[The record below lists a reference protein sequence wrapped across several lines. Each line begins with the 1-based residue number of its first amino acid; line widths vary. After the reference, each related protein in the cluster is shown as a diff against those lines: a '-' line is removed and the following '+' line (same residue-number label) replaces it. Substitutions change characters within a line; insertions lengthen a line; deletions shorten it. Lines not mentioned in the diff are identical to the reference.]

1 MSLSPS
7 LSVTLG
13 NLRYDT
19 HALRLHACLEPLPRG
34 NSVRISLPATVRFE
48 AAHGD
53 DASMDVDGGEGA
65 QKLFTGKVRT
75 VRRDFRW
82 IHVTLADAATDLA
95 AYRPCQTFEK
105 QNAKQVIRTLASDV
119 NVNVTDVDVDIDLP
133 AYVAQPGRTAA
144 EQIAEL
150 ARLSG
155 AIALVD
161 ADGNLKVIARP
172 SGQPSVALL
181 YGREILDYSSSE
193 TETINA
199 QRFAIG
205 FGPAGSASAP
215 DVLRPS
221 LDFLPSSA
229 TAGGSGVMRY
239 PLPLLRTP
247 TASDAVSTALQTANA
262 ARAQKLRSRCF
273 LLPALRPGDVIEV
286 QSLLDG
292 LDGGPWLLTRVI
304 HELQPGAG
312 GFTTIEAEAAD
323 TSSLLSGLLSAGL
336 SALGGLL

>member
-1 MSLSPS
+1 MSLSPT

-19 HALRLHACLEPLPRG
+19 HAVELLACLEPLPRG
-34 NSVRISLPATVRFE
+34 NSVRVSLPAAVRFE
-48 AAHGD
+48 AAPGD
-53 DASMDVDGGEGA
+53 DASMDVDGGEGTK
-65 QKLFTGKVRT
+65 KLFTGKVRT
-75 VRRDFRW
+75 VRRDFRR
-82 IHVTLADAATDLA
+82 IHVMLADAATDLA

-105 QNAKQVIRTLASDV
+105 QNAKQVIRTLASDAGIDV
-119 NVNVTDVDVDIDLP
+119 GDVDVDLDLP

-150 ARLSG
+150 ARLCG

-161 ADGNLKVIARP
+161 AEGKLQVIARP
-172 SGQPSVALL
+172 SGQPSAALL
-181 YGREILDYSSSE
+181 YGREIVDYSSSINE
-193 TETINA
+193 TVNP

-205 FGPAGSASAP
+205 FGPAGSSSAP
-215 DVLRPS
+215 DALRPS

-229 TAGGSGVMRY
+229 AAGGAGIVRY

-247 TASDAVSTALQTANA
+247 TAADDVSTALQTANA
-262 ARAQKLRSRCF
+262 ARAQRLRARCF

-286 QSLLDG
+286 QSLPDG
-292 LDGGPWLLTRVI
+292 LAGGPWLLTRVQ
-304 HELQPGAG
+304 HELRPGVG
-312 GFTTIEAEAAD
+312 GSTIIEAEGAD
-323 TSSLLSGLLSAGL
+323 TSSLLSGLLGAGL